1 MAYNLSF
8 RVRREY
14 FDAIV
19 SGKKDREIRKIN
31 AFWARR
37 VVAMERAMNRHE
49 KIVATFVC
57 GKDVH
62 RRRVYGFRTYVD
74 ASNALGREPSKQ
86 GLEDLGDGPV
96 YAFLLGKVVE

>member
-1 MAYNLSF
+1 MTYNISF

-19 SGKKDREIRKIN
+19 SGKKDREVRKIN

-37 VVAMERAMNRHE
+37 VVALERTLNNQE
-49 KIVATFVC
+49 KAVATFVC

-62 RRRVYGFRTYVD
+62 RRRVYGFRVYD
-74 ASNALGREPSKQ
+74 NAGAALGRAPSRQ
-86 GLEDLGDGPV
+86 GLEDLGEGPV
-96 YAFLLGKVVE
+96 YAFLLGDVID